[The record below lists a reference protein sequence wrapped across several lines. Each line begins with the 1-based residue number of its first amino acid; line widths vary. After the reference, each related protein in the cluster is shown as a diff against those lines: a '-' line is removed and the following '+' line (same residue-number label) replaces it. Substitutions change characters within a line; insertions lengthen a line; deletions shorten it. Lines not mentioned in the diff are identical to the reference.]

1 MSKSDD
7 FNEHIHKLM
16 VLKVSDALQASW
28 CKDHTEYSN
37 MSHEME
43 ALTVVLAIRARV
55 MGVPLTTVV
64 SALAEVHD
72 GIEIMEDNIH

>member
-1 MSKSDD
+1 MKKDD
-7 FNEHIHKLM
+7 FNEYIHKLM

-28 CKDHTEYSN
+28 CKEHTEYSN

-55 MGVPLTTVV
+55 MGVPLPTVIA
-64 SALAEVHD
+64 ALKEIYN
-72 GIEIMEDNIH
+72 GIEVDHEPVH

>member
-7 FNEHIHKLM
+7 FNEEVHKRM
-16 VLKVSDALQASW
+16 VLRISDALQASW
-28 CKDHTEYSN
+28 SMEHTEYSN

>member
-1 MSKSDD
+1 MKKDD

-28 CKDHTEYSN
+28 SKDHTEYSN

-55 MGVPLTTVV
+55 MGVPLPTVIT
-64 SALAEVHD
+64 ALKEIYN
-72 GIEIMEDNIH
+72 GIEVDHELVH

>member
-1 MSKSDD
+1 MKKDD

-28 CKDHTEYSN
+28 CKEHTEYSN

-55 MGVPLTTVV
+55 MGVPLPTVIA
-64 SALAEVHD
+64 ALKEIYN
-72 GIEIMEDNIH
+72 GIEVDHEPVH

>member
-1 MSKSDD
+1 MKKDD

-55 MGVPLTTVV
+55 MGVPLPTVIT
-64 SALAEVHD
+64 ALKEIYN
-72 GIEIMEDNIH
+72 GIEVDHELVH

>member
-1 MSKSDD
+1 MKKDD
-7 FNEHIHKLM
+7 FNEEVHKRM
-16 VLKVSDALQASW
+16 VLRISDALQASW

-64 SALAEVHD
+64 SALTEVHD

>member
-1 MSKSDD
+1 VSKSDD

-16 VLKVSDALQASW
+16 VLGISDALQASW

-43 ALTVVLAIRARV
+43 ALTVVLAIRAKV
-55 MGVPLTTVV
+55 MGVSLTTVIT
-64 SALAEVHD
+64 ALKEIYD
-72 GIEIMEDNIH
+72 GIEVDHEPVH

>member
-7 FNEHIHKLM
+7 FNEEVHKRM
-16 VLKVSDALQASW
+16 VLRISDALQASW
-28 CKDHTEYSN
+28 SMEHTEYSN

-72 GIEIMEDNIH
+72 GIEIMENNIH

>member
-1 MSKSDD
+1 MKKDD

>member
-1 MSKSDD
+1 MKKDD

-28 CKDHTEYSN
+28 CEDHTEYSN

-55 MGVPLTTVV
+55 MGVPLPTVIT
-64 SALAEVHD
+64 ALKEIYD
-72 GIEIMEDNIH
+72 GIEVDHELVH

>member
-1 MSKSDD
+1 
-7 FNEHIHKLM
+7 
-16 VLKVSDALQASW
+16 
-28 CKDHTEYSN
+28 
-37 MSHEME
+37 ME

>member
-1 MSKSDD
+1 MKSDD
-7 FNEHIHKLM
+7 FSDNIHKNM
-16 VLKVSDALQASW
+16 VNKVSEALQTSW

-55 MGVPLTTVV
+55 MGVPLPTVITALKEIYDSIEV
-64 SALAEVHD
+64 SDEPVH
-72 GIEIMEDNIH
+72 

>member
-1 MSKSDD
+1 MKKDD

-55 MGVPLTTVV
+55 MGVPLPTVIA
-64 SALAEVHD
+64 ALKEIYD
-72 GIEIMEDNIH
+72 GIEVDHEPVH

>member
-1 MSKSDD
+1 MKKDD

-55 MGVPLTTVV
+55 MGVPLPTVIA
-64 SALAEVHD
+64 ALKEIYN
-72 GIEIMEDNIH
+72 GIEVDHEPVH